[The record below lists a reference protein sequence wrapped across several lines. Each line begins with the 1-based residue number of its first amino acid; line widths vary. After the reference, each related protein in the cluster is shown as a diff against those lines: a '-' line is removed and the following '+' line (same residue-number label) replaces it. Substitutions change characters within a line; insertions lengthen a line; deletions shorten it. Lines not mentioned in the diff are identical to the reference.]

1 MYSAA
6 YTTSYESVAA
16 ENTLKYKT
24 KKEIG
29 KNTTQA
35 NKQTEKHKT
44 KQSKP
49 KRSRNY
55 MAVIFRIC

>member
-35 NKQTEKHKT
+35 KKQTKNT
-44 KQSKP
+44 KQNRVSQ
-49 KRSRNY
+49 RE
-55 MAVIFRIC
+55 AETTWQ